1 MGAHGAQGAVLRTAQ
16 HHLWTGPGLRD
27 ASLEVR
33 IDPGTLDLVAPVPEG
48 QADAIAQFE
57 LPQLCDTRPH
67 EDFYL
72 EAWLQRWLEDGLPGE
87 EDLEAEA
94 MHLEARC
101 LVPLRALAAERP
113 EVCPL
118 LSSMLSRFEDAIS
131 GWLLQWPRAE
141 PPREGL
147 PTQWGKQTA
156 EEMELELHAALAM
169 LGGCTGAR
177 REEPLLPGHEEA
189 VEHFQQVAL
198 GWIFKFDSLYGLQVL
213 TQHERLLQSNV
224 SPRVSMLWWQ
234 LGEVSALLRCPFFR
248 PSELDLWR
256 FARRWCIEGAGS
268 AALAAP
274 QAGDGQDVDAAI
286 SEALLWELLPTKE
299 ELVQQEASDRSPSPQ
314 AAVTTETAPADAD
327 TSCQGGL
334 AAAGTR
340 PLQAQQVPS
349 STFQRLRRRGDC
361 AFKQFDDPTGFHM
374 QRHESSSSLRCW
386 NMAVETEVVGASR
399 QTLASG
405 VPMSGG
411 SRFRLDLRLNSG
423 AATETAHLLEVGIM
437 ANPDAG
443 VCFNAGSPGVCR
455 PLLQGEEE
463 GKSEPFFRFV
473 TVLDTLLEGV
483 RLSVEVDL
491 DQASVSVRNLPEAE
505 AEVESMPRG
514 ASLAAWLEARN
525 RALAMG
531 DRNPGELDCPLFKE
545 HVEHLSDL
553 IDKGSLEGELA
564 DTVLADK
571 GVKWVMASK
580 IVPDVPEAY
589 HFYITVPAG
598 LELEIF

>member
-1 MGAHGAQGAVLRTAQ
+1 M
-16 HHLWTGPGLRD
+16 
-27 ASLEVR
+27 
-33 IDPGTLDLVAPVPEG
+33 
-48 QADAIAQFE
+48 
-57 LPQLCDTRPH
+57 
-67 EDFYL
+67 

-87 EDLEAEA
+87 EDLQAEA

-131 GWLLQWPRAE
+131 GWLLQWPQAE
-141 PPREGL
+141 PPRSGL
-147 PTQWGKQTA
+147 PMHWGKQTA
-156 EEMELELHAALAM
+156 EEMELELHGVLAL
-169 LGGCTGAR
+169 LGGFTGAR

-189 VEHFQQVAL
+189 VEHFRQMAL

-213 TQHERLLQSNV
+213 TQHERLLQSSVTANAQ
-224 SPRVSMLWWQ
+224 RVSMLWWE
-234 LGEVSALLRCPFFR
+234 LDEVSVLLRCPFFR

-268 AALAAP
+268 AALATS
-274 QAGDGQDVDAAI
+274 QAGQEAGDEHDVDAAI
-286 SEALLWELLPTKE
+286 SEALLWELLPAKE
-299 ELVQQEASDRSPSPQ
+299 QLVQEAGDRSLPPQ
-314 AAVTTETAPADAD
+314 AAVTTEPAPVDAFLG
-327 TSCQGGL
+327 CQAGL
-334 AAAGTR
+334 AAASIR
-340 PLQAQQVPS
+340 PLQAQQVPGS
-349 STFQRLRRRGDC
+349 SFQRLFRRADC
-361 AFKQFDDPTGFHM
+361 AFRQFDDPAGFHM
-374 QRHESSSSLRCW
+374 QRQETSSSLRCW
-386 NMAVETEVVGASR
+386 NMAVETEVVGACR
-399 QTLASG
+399 QTLASD
-405 VPMSGG
+405 VPMSRG
-411 SRFRLDLRLNSG
+411 SSFRLDLRLNSG
-423 AATETAHLLEVGIM
+423 STSDTAHLLEVGIM
-437 ANPDAG
+437 ANPEAG
-443 VCFNAGSPGVCR
+443 VCFDAGTPGVCR

-473 TVLDTLLEGV
+473 TVLDILLEGV
-483 RLSVEVDL
+483 RLSVEIDL
-491 DQASVSVRNLPEAE
+491 DEASVSVRNLPEVE
-505 AEVESMPRG
+505 AEVETMPRG

-571 GVKWVMASK
+571 GVKWVMASN